1 MHIRWHEID
10 HRLRGVDGLDDVLSI
25 DLNFLIRQMQPPM
38 EQQYRH
44 GPVLK
49 TGCTSFAAP
58 TLFWPYLPARQH
70 DPWAGMPAGYGHRPM
85 EALESTRW
93 LCLESTT

>member
-25 DLNFLIRQMQPPM
+25 DLNFLIRQMQPPV

-44 GPVLK
+44 VP
-49 TGCTSFAAP
+49 C
-58 TLFWPYLPARQH
+58 R
-70 DPWAGMPAGYGHRPM
+70 RP
-85 EALESTRW
+85 LYCPHSGDSNYFLW
-93 LCLESTT
+93 G